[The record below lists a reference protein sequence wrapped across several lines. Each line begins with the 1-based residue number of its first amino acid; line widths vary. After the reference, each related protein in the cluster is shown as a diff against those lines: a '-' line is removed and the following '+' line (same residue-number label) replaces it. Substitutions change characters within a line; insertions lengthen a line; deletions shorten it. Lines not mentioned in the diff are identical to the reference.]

1 MAEYNDNVSK
11 ESKNEIDDN
20 ISKNK
25 IESRTGAENQTDSN
39 IDSKRGENENNT
51 DSNEKLQES
60 DSDSED
66 EEDGAVTDRK
76 KHKKKLKEAR
86 VCRVFFS
93 SPFRGMEA
101 ERELL
106 TKQYFPTLQSLCNSH
121 GVQFIPVDM
130 RWGISHELSTNAKT
144 IEICLREIDR
154 SDIFVGFFG
163 QVISIKYINHKHCN
177 FLDKLV
183 RNVIC
188 QADSV

>member
-1 MAEYNDNVSK
+1 MSYGGDERKKGGSGIKK
-11 ESKNEIDDN
+11 ES
-20 ISKNK
+20 
-25 IESRTGAENQTDSN
+25 ESSN
-39 IDSKRGENENNT
+39 GE
-51 DSNEKLQES
+51 KS
-60 DSDSED
+60 DSDSES
-66 EEDGAVTDRK
+66 EQDGAVTKRGKRK
-76 KHKKKLKEAR
+76 LREAR

-106 TKQYFPTLQSLCNSH
+106 TKQYFPTLKSLCNTH

-163 QVISIKYINHKHCN
+163 QVS
-177 FLDKLV
+177 FL
-183 RNVIC
+183 
-188 QADSV
+188 

>member
-1 MAEYNDNVSK
+1 MSNGGDERKKGGSGIKK
-11 ESKNEIDDN
+11 ES
-20 ISKNK
+20 
-25 IESRTGAENQTDSN
+25 ESSN
-39 IDSKRGENENNT
+39 GE
-51 DSNEKLQES
+51 ES
-60 DSDSED
+60 DSDSES
-66 EEDGAVTDRK
+66 EQDGSVAKRGKRK
-76 KHKKKLKEAR
+76 LREAR

-106 TKQYFPTLQSLCNSH
+106 TKQYFPTLQSLCNTH

-163 QVISIKYINHKHCN
+163 QVS
-177 FLDKLV
+177 FL
-183 RNVIC
+183 
-188 QADSV
+188 

>member
-1 MAEYNDNVSK
+1 MSEYSDKVGNNQNESKNENDDNVSK
-11 ESKNEIDDN
+11 NEVAGKTDTE
-20 ISKNK
+20 NK
-25 IESRTGAENQTDSN
+25 IKSMDSN
-39 IDSKRGENENNT
+39 TEIKAKDNENNT
-51 DSNEKLQES
+51 ESTGKQEES
-60 DSDSED
+60 ESDSED
-66 EEDGAVTDRK
+66 EDSTVTNRK
-76 KHKKKLKEAR
+76 KTKKKLKEAR

-106 TKQYFPTLQSLCNSH
+106 TKQYFPTLQSLCNTH

-163 QVISIKYINHKHCN
+163 QVRYLLMFCS
-177 FLDKLV
+177 
-183 RNVIC
+183 
-188 QADSV
+188 S

>member
-1 MAEYNDNVSK
+1 MDEKEKSTSGNDDT
-11 ESKNEIDDN
+11 IQLDDN
-20 ISKNK
+20 NAQA
-25 IESRTGAENQTDSN
+25 AEP
-39 IDSKRGENENNT
+39 
-51 DSNEKLQES
+51 ES
-60 DSDSED
+60 DTDD
-66 EEDGAVTDRK
+66 EEDNGTGEKITK
-76 KHKKKLKEAR
+76 KRLKEAR

-106 TKQYFPTLQSLCNSH
+106 TKQYFPTLQSLCNAQ

-163 QVISIKYINHKHCN
+163 QVNN
-177 FLDKLV
+177 MLFPELQQMFLL
-183 RNVIC
+183 
-188 QADSV
+188 